1 MIDKAT
7 VEKIFDTARVEEV
20 VGDFVHLKK
29 RGANYMGLCP
39 FHNEKSPSF
48 TVSAVKGIYKCFG
61 CGKGGNSVQFIMD
74 HEHLGYA
81 DALRWLARKYNI
93 EIQEKELSVEE
104 LQANNEK
111 ESLML
116 VSEFARKFFSKSLLE
131 SEEGQAIGLSYF
143 KERGFPDAIIE
154 KFQLGYSPENRKA
167 LLEAATQAGYKQE
180 YLVKT
185 GLCYENEHG
194 VGDRFAG
201 RVMFPIHNISGR
213 PIAFGGRTLRS
224 DKKVAK
230 YVNSPESE
238 IYTKSK
244 VVYGIYQAKNAIVK
258 EDLCYLVEGYVDV
271 VSMHIAGVENVVASS
286 GTSLTVEQIRLIKRY
301 TPNITILYDGDSAGI
316 KASFRGIDLVLEEG
330 MNVKVLLFPDGDDPD
345 SYSRK
350 VSTTEFQDFIHKN
363 AKDFIAFKTSILL
376 ADAQGDPIKKS
387 GLIHEIVGSIALIPD
402 PIIRSVYI
410 KETSRLMEID
420 EQIILAEMNKLRR
433 RNVEKKAKDDQ
444 ISAPKPQTTVQ
455 TPSPGDYPPDVPP
468 DDLFAPPPPSE
479 IKQAEHQEKGLVEK
493 LIKYGNRELFLEQKN
508 QEGEKETIHVP
519 AAEVIVAELS
529 QSDIDFENPDYHLI
543 LDLVKSELEQ
553 GHIPDTNFFTRHP
566 ESKINHIAATILSN
580 PDILSPNWEEKF
592 NILTNL
598 EEDNPSDTIF
608 KALNSLRQEHL
619 MKLKFQI
626 QQDIKLNFEKESE
639 LQKLVADF
647 TKQLEKLNPESQE
660 DEYNNVLID
669 QQRLLKELE
678 ETQQL
683 GLTILQQLRNIELG
697 LKEIAFHKLGR
708 VIMR

>member
-1 MIDKAT
+1 MIDKPT
-7 VEKIFDTARVEEV
+7 VEKIFDTARIEEV

-61 CGKGGNSVQFIMD
+61 CGKGGNSVQFVMD

-93 EIQEKELSVEE
+93 EIKEKEISVEE
-104 LQANNEK
+104 LQANNER

-116 VSEFARKFFSKSLLE
+116 VSEFARKFFSQSLLE
-131 SEEGQAIGLSYF
+131 SEEGKAIGLSYF

-154 KFQLGYSPENRKA
+154 KFQLGYSPESRKA
-167 LLEAATQAGYKQE
+167 LLTAATEAGYKQE

-185 GLCYENEHG
+185 GLCYENENG

-213 PIAFGGRTLRS
+213 AIAFGGRTLRT

-350 VSTTEFQDFIHKN
+350 VSTTEFQDFIKKN

-376 ADAQGDPIKKS
+376 EDTQGDPIKKS
-387 GLIHEIVGSIALIPD
+387 GLIHEIVGSVALIPD
-402 PIIRSVYI
+402 PIVRSVYI

-444 ISAPKPQTTVQ
+444 LSKPQTQSQYPTQ
-455 TPSPGDYPPDVPP
+455 GPGDYPPDVPP
-468 DDLFAPPPPSE
+468 PDIFEGKPTE
-479 IKQAEHQEKGLVEK
+479 TRQAEHQEKGLVEK
-493 LIKYGNRELFLEQKN
+493 LIKYGNRELILDQEN
-508 QEGEKETIHVP
+508 EEGEKLTIHVP

-529 QSDIDFENPDYHLI
+529 QSDIDFENPDYHII
-543 LDLVKSELEQ
+543 LDLVKAELET
-553 GHIPDTNFFTRHP
+553 GHVPDTNFFTRHQEP
-566 ESKINHIAATILSN
+566 KINQIAATVLSN
-580 PDILSPNWEEKF
+580 PDILSPNWEEKYH
-592 NILTNL
+592 ILTSL
-598 EEDNPSDTIF
+598 EEDNPVDTIY

-619 MKLKFQI
+619 MKLKNQV
-626 QQDIKLNFEKESE
+626 QLDLKANFEKETD
-639 LQKLVADF
+639 LQRYIVEVDNKLSK
-647 TKQLEKLNPESQE
+647 TNPDTQQ
-660 DEYNNVLID
+660 DEHNNLLID
-669 QQRLLKELE
+669 KQALLAEMESIQAQGNEL
-678 ETQQL
+678 L
-683 GLTILQQLRNIELG
+683 VQLRNIELG
-697 LKEIAFHKLGR
+697 LKDIAFYRLGR

>member
-1 MIDKAT
+1 MIDKPT
-7 VEKIFDTARVEEV
+7 VEKIFDTARIEEV

-61 CGKGGNSVQFIMD
+61 CGKGGNSVQFVMD

-93 EIQEKELSVEE
+93 EIKEKEISVEE
-104 LQANNEK
+104 LQANNER

-116 VSEFARKFFSKSLLE
+116 VSEFARKFFSQSLLE
-131 SEEGQAIGLSYF
+131 SEEGKAIGLSYF

-167 LLEAATQAGYKQE
+167 LLNAATQAGYKQE

-185 GLCYENEHG
+185 GLCYENENG

-213 PIAFGGRTLRS
+213 PIAFGGRTLRT

-350 VSTTEFQDFIHKN
+350 VSTTEFQDFIKKN

-376 ADAQGDPIKKS
+376 EDTQGDPIKKS
-387 GLIHEIVGSIALIPD
+387 GLIHEIVGSVALIPD

-433 RNVEKKAKDDQ
+433 RNVEKKAKEDQ
-444 ISAPKPQTTVQ
+444 LTNPQTQ
-455 TPSPGDYPPDVPP
+455 TQYQNPPPGDYPPDVPP
-468 DDLFAPPPPSE
+468 PDLFEGKPAESR
-479 IKQAEHQEKGLVEK
+479 QAEHQEKGLVEK
-493 LIKYGNRELFLEQKN
+493 LIKYGNRELILDQEN
-508 QEGEKETIHVP
+508 EEGEKVTIHVP

-529 QSDIDFENPDYHLI
+529 QSDIDFENPDYHII
-543 LDLVKSELEQ
+543 LDLVKSELET
-553 GHIPDTNFFTRHP
+553 GHVPDTNFFTRHQEP
-566 ESKINHIAATILSN
+566 KINHIAATVLSN
-580 PDILSPNWEEKF
+580 PDILSPNWEEKYH
-592 NILTNL
+592 ILTSL
-598 EEDNPSDTIF
+598 EEDNPVDTIY

-619 MKLKFQI
+619 MKLKNQV
-626 QQDIKLNFEKESE
+626 QLDLKANFEKETDLQRYIVEIDNKLGKTNPDTQMDEHSNLILDKQVLLTEMQAIQNQGNE
-639 LQKLVADF
+639 LLV
-647 TKQLEKLNPESQE
+647 
-660 DEYNNVLID
+660 
-669 QQRLLKELE
+669 
-678 ETQQL
+678 
-683 GLTILQQLRNIELG
+683 QLRNIELG
-697 LKEIAFHKLGR
+697 LKDIAFYRLGR